1 MRAPVNDQRG
11 LMTFTEP
18 SFNQTNA
25 SPAGTAGTPGPA
37 DPTAY
42 APAGTDRTPEVRT
55 GHAELDAL
63 IIELTA
69 GQLRWALTPLS
80 ERVDLLGAVHAA
92 VAEQAENWARTA
104 SEIKGLDPASSLV
117 GEEWISG
124 PYPVLT
130 ATSTLAESVARISRG
145 ESPLARSRFG
155 TAPGNRVT
163 VRVLP
168 HTAHE
173 ALLLHGFRAEV
184 WMPPGVTADT
194 VRAQAGLSELDPA
207 QTQGI
212 GLVLGAGN
220 ITSIPPLDVL
230 YELIANNRVVLLKLN
245 PVLSRMLPVY
255 QAALAPL
262 VRHGVLRVVTGDGVV
277 GGYLAHHAGIS
288 HVHITGSGATH
299 DTVVF
304 GPGTAGAER
313 KTAGTPLLTKPIT
326 SELGGVAPIIVLPGR
341 WTRRDLRYQ
350 AEHVATQRLHNG
362 GYNCIAGQ
370 VVVLSRDWPQKE
382 AFLAELRFAIENA
395 PARPAWY
402 PGSAGRVAA
411 ATAAYPSAERL
422 GDGARLLVVVGEGD
436 DPEPIRS
443 TETFS
448 PVLGVIELPGTG
460 ASFLDAAVETVNRDF
475 LGTLGAN
482 IIAEPRT
489 IRALGHRFRDAVAR
503 LRYGTIAINTWTGL
517 GFLTAAAPWGAY
529 PGHTLGDVQSGIGVV
544 HNALLI
550 DSPERTVVSG
560 PFRPFPRSVA
570 HGEFAL
576 FPKPPWFVS
585 ARSAATTGRLLSGF
599 AARPSWLRMPRVFAA
614 AFRA

>member
-1 MRAPVNDQRG
+1 
-11 LMTFTEP
+11 MTTTEP
-18 SFNQTNA
+18 M
-25 SPAGTAGTPGPA
+25 PVP
-37 DPTAY
+37 
-42 APAGTDRTPEVRT
+42 APATTAPAHATTTAAAAAEMFARADRMI
-55 GHAELDAL
+55 AELA
-63 IIELTA
+63 A
-69 GQLRWALTPLS
+69 GEQRWAQTTLPQ
-80 ERVDLLGAVHAA
+80 RVALLAEVHAA
-92 VAEQAENWARTA
+92 VAAQAEAWATTA
-104 SEIKGLDPASSLV
+104 SRIKGLDADSPLG

-124 PYPVLT
+124 PYPLLT
-130 ATSTLAESVARISRG
+130 AAATLQQSLTRISRG
-145 ESPLARSRFG
+145 TSPLAGARFG
-155 TAPGNRVT
+155 RAPGGRVT

-173 ALLLHGFRAEV
+173 ALLLHGFTAEV

-194 VRAQAGLSELDPA
+194 VRSRAGLAELHPER
-207 QTQGI
+207 TGGI

-230 YELIANNRVVLLKLN
+230 YELVAHNRVVLLKLN
-245 PVLSRMLPVY
+245 PVLEAMLPVY

-262 VRHGVLRVVTGDGVV
+262 IEHGVLRILTGDGIL
-277 GGYLAHHAGIS
+277 GGYLAHHPGIV
-288 HVHITGSGATH
+288 HVHITGSAATH
-299 DTVVF
+299 DVVVYGA
-304 GPGTAGAER
+304 GPAGAER
-313 KTAGTPLLTKPIT
+313 RAGGSPLLAKPIT
-326 SELGGVAPIIVLPGR
+326 SELGGVAPIIVLPGN
-341 WTRRDLRYQ
+341 WSRRDLRYQ

-370 VVVLSRDWPQKE
+370 VVVLSRDWAQKD
-382 AFLAELRFAIENA
+382 AFLVELRAAIGRT

-402 PGSAGRVAA
+402 PGSDGRVAKA
-411 ATAAYPSAERL
+411 AAAYPGAERL
-422 GDGARLLVVVGEGD
+422 GDGGRLLVVVGAGD
-436 DPEPIRS
+436 PSAITA

-460 ASFLDAAVETVNRDF
+460 AEFLHAAVETVNRDF

-489 IRALGHRFRDAVAR
+489 IKSLGAGFREAVAR

-529 PGHTLGDVQSGIGVV
+529 PGHTIDDVQSGIGIV

-560 PFRPFPRSVA
+560 PFRPFPHSVL

-576 FPKPPWFVS
+576 FPKPPWFVTS
-585 ARSAATTGRLLSGF
+585 RSGAATGRLLSRF
-599 AARPSWLRMPRVFAA
+599 AAHPSWLRMPRVFAS